1 MTSRGL
7 RVDIVPARRMF
18 VVWGARLS
26 FSCDGCAWKLA
37 QHFINMVEI
46 AIFYS

>member
-18 VVWGARLS
+18 VVGERACQSHVMDARLT
-26 FSCDGCAWKLA
+26 LA
-37 QHFINMVEI
+37 QHLKKKIVSTM
-46 AIFYS
+46 